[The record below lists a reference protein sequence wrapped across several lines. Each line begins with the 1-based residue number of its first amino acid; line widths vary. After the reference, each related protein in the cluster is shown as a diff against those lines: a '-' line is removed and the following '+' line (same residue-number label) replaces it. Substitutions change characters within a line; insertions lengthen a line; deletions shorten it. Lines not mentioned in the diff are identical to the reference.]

1 MLVRD
6 GFHCRDVG
14 YQAVQGVSH
23 SQGLMTSVYSARPT
37 TAPSAP
43 ASDSMSASIFDDE
56 NNQDDGVSI
65 DGHEVGNTGDY
76 TDIGWDFQDSQIGG
90 N

>member
-1 MLVRD
+1 MKKKYEAPQTDLTQVELEQ
-6 GFHCRDVG
+6 GF
-14 YQAVQGVSH
+14 
-23 SQGLMTSVYSARPT
+23 
-37 TAPSAP
+37 
-43 ASDSMSASIFDDE
+43 MSASIFDDE

-65 DGHEVGNTGDY
+65 DGHEVGNTGNY